1 MSIEIPN
8 SGRLKGKMQLLRL
21 QVPCSPAFSVTI
33 HKSQGKTYD
42 QAVVDI
48 AKPMSPPYGSA
59 HDNYAL
65 LYVALSRVRT
75 LSSLEILTTFD
86 RSVLH
91 YRPDQR
97 LVDELERLRLL
108 EADYI
113 QQVQQVGGAGVIER
127 REV

>member
-1 MSIEIPN
+1 
-8 SGRLKGKMQLLRL
+8 MQLLRM

-33 HKSQGKTYD
+33 HKSQGKTYNR
-42 QAVVDI
+42 AVIDI

-75 LSSLEILTTFD
+75 MSSLEILTTFD

-97 LVDELERLRLL
+97 LVDELERLRIL
-108 EADYI
+108 EAEYI
-113 QQVQQVGGAGVIER
+113 EEIK
-127 REV
+127 